1 MMHIT
6 LALELPT
13 AISSASHAI
22 ATALCSR
29 EDEKVKRRC
38 QGLKQSEL
46 KALKRTLAQ
55 ISCEIE
61 LLRSSQAEVALY
73 LHVHKI
79 ADSLDEVLESEY
91 CLSRSGD
98 ISPVFSPGLARYQTL
113 ATFAAILAHRPA
125 DFEVIEAIRVGV
137 ADKLSRLSYL
147 LKEFCDVL
155 DDADPD
161 DLEASHIHE
170 STSQRN
176 FPSPRIAIGA
186 FPDVRSL
193 AENLHDILHKYWPCH
208 QTHHDHSG
216 TLGQCD
222 RANMQLDPQWIIR
235 GSEERRFFMILTG
248 ADITQECRIHLSE
261 TLAGGGG
268 DDLLC
273 LLRHDECKECCLFL
287 MADTSGQLWENAN
300 TVLDLQ
306 LHIQSDPRKP
316 AEYKLLSLRQLLQAL
331 EPSYAAKRV
340 IGMILARSLLV
351 LLNGPWVGN
360 SLSMDDVFVFCQ
372 FEHGEPRPFF
382 DKVFISTRFGKSINT
397 PPVRRPR
404 NAHPFPA
411 IQALGILIAEVEL
424 ADDLEGI
431 YRDVSP
437 KDKVQKPGQIAMM
450 LCREAQKRLPGGAG
464 VLRAIRFC
472 QERSSLE
479 KYVYRT
485 TSGFLQEDADFVKDY
500 YLNIVRPLEEDL
512 VVGANWSWDE
522 INWNQS
528 RELDDCGI
536 AKIITR
542 PAPGAIVG
550 SRGKKM
556 VNTLPALME
565 ESDHCSTPNLHQQRL
580 QLQSR
585 IDADVVFDA
594 GSCALASD
602 EVSLTTDDW
611 FAELRDVHKN
621 LNRDRMDSLSEEEL
635 EDLVKVAVIDT
646 GIDLSHPE
654 FQAVLK
660 SGQLDPGIDLVDQG
674 KTISDEDGHGTHVC
688 HTLLQT
694 APYAKLYPMRV
705 FRTSTREASTPGLI
719 KQAIFHAIETWDV
732 DIISMS
738 FAFEQEEVAIKEALY
753 HAKSRVSQKN
763 VLMFAAASNNRSL
776 RVEPIGYPARAMDR
790 VICVNSSTVDMKRS
804 SFSPKGIPGQPN
816 LSVVG
821 ENVDAA
827 WPLFGA
833 GETQATRRRMSGT
846 SCATPIVAGIAAMT
860 LDFAKKDLPEL
871 RCLPK
876 WDVTKGQLW
885 DTYGMRAVL
894 KKCMTD
900 ETRDESYSFIKPWR
914 LLKETDVAIAV
925 KIIEALE
932 RKYR

>member
-1 MMHIT
+1 
-6 LALELPT
+6 
-13 AISSASHAI
+13 
-22 ATALCSR
+22 
-29 EDEKVKRRC
+29 
-38 QGLKQSEL
+38 
-46 KALKRTLAQ
+46 
-55 ISCEIE
+55 
-61 LLRSSQAEVALY
+61 
-73 LHVHKI
+73 
-79 ADSLDEVLESEY
+79 
-91 CLSRSGD
+91 
-98 ISPVFSPGLARYQTL
+98 
-113 ATFAAILAHRPA
+113 
-125 DFEVIEAIRVGV
+125 
-137 ADKLSRLSYL
+137 
-147 LKEFCDVL
+147 
-155 DDADPD
+155 
-161 DLEASHIHE
+161 
-170 STSQRN
+170 
-176 FPSPRIAIGA
+176 
-186 FPDVRSL
+186 
-193 AENLHDILHKYWPCH
+193 
-208 QTHHDHSG
+208 
-216 TLGQCD
+216 
-222 RANMQLDPQWIIR
+222 
-235 GSEERRFFMILTG
+235 
-248 ADITQECRIHLSE
+248 
-261 TLAGGGG
+261 
-268 DDLLC
+268 
-273 LLRHDECKECCLFL
+273 
-287 MADTSGQLWENAN
+287 
-300 TVLDLQ
+300 
-306 LHIQSDPRKP
+306 
-316 AEYKLLSLRQLLQAL
+316 
-331 EPSYAAKRV
+331 
-340 IGMILARSLLV
+340 
-351 LLNGPWVGN
+351 
-360 SLSMDDVFVFCQ
+360 MDDVFVFCQ

-602 EVSLTTDDW
+602 EVYADTSPVALLLSKLISMHSSLTTDDW

-674 KTISDEDGHGTHVC
+674 KTISDEDGHGTH
-688 HTLLQT
+688 T

-753 HAKSRVSQKN
+753 HAKSKVSQKN

-827 WPLFGA
+827 WPVSGA
-833 GETQATRRRMSGT
+833 GETQMSRRRMSGT
-846 SCATPIVAGIAAMT
+846 SCATPIVAGIAAMI

-871 RCLPK
+871 RSLPK
-876 WDVTKGQLW
+876 WDAMKGELW
-885 DTYGMRAVL
+885 DTYGMRSVL

-900 ETRDESYSFIKPWR
+900 KTRDESYSFIKPWR